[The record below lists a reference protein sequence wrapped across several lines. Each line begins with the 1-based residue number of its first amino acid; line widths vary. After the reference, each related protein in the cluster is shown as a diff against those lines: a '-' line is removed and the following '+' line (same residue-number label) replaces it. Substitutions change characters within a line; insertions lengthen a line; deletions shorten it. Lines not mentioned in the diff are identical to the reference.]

1 MFVSVLLDVIFK
13 SNIFFFLVPQETKIS
28 RIEGKQVAIMRPTL
42 LRFPLKIMC

>member
-13 SNIFFFLVPQETKIS
+13 SNIFFLVPQETKIS

-42 LRFPLKIMC
+42 FRFPLKIMC